1 MKIRRR
7 AAVDDGGLVWIK
19 RGLACIK
26 AASSVYQ
33 GSCVHPAGM
42 VGVGGG
48 WVGGSKQVG
57 RSKAGGWLWQHQP
70 CRRYITTFTCFT
82 CLLTTFNY

>member
-1 MKIRRR
+1 
-7 AAVDDGGLVWIK
+7 VDDGGLVWIK

-57 RSKAGGWLWQHQP
+57 RFKAGGSLQGRWVALATPTMPSLHHHL
-70 CRRYITTFTCFT
+70 YLLY
-82 CLLTTFNY
+82 LLTNNL